1 MSRRA
6 LNPSFSIVTNN
17 GLMERQFID
26 WQLLV
31 TKVLPMNGNGS
42 PEGVVEADQYQHYYD
57 DAGAAG
63 SILYIK
69 MLTDVGGDKKQGW
82 KLS

>member
-57 DAGAAG
+57 DTGAAG
-63 SILYIK
+63 IFLYIK
-69 MLTDVGGDKKQGW
+69 MLTDIGGNKKLGW
-82 KLS
+82 RLA